1 MFFRVKITI
10 FNFKTCSIQFCFITL
25 RYNISATRMIQ
36 EFQVSNFYSIRE
48 KVSINFLPSSDDK
61 MSDYYTY
68 EIKPGL
74 RLLKLGIIYGANA
87 SGKTTVLEAISF
99 FRDLM
104 VFRPSDK
111 LKDMGFAPFMLDN
124 NSRQQKSFMEM
135 IFYIDEEK
143 YILECEFNQRM
154 ILSEQ
159 LVVYATSRPTL
170 LYKRKYSQQTGH
182 SSIIF
187 GAKIGLSKKSQQAI
201 EGNTINNCTVMAAFG
216 QSNVEKS
223 RLDKVYE
230 YFSKKMLEMLY
241 PRMSIMEYVKKQLCN
256 DCDNAL
262 KPFIIKILKAS
273 DFNIVDFTVH
283 KIDNKEDIIFKHTGD
298 GGEFNL
304 SEDFESAGT
313 KRFLG
318 MAIILYNLIH
328 HNCFFPID
336 EVETSIHYELFSYF
350 IKVFLANSEGSSQLL
365 MTTHDI
371 NLLDED
377 FIRRDIIWFTEKNS
391 LGATSIKRLSASGL
405 HKTVSVYNAYRQGKI
420 VELPFL
426 GSIFLETN

>member
-1 MFFRVKITI
+1 
-10 FNFKTCSIQFCFITL
+10 
-25 RYNISATRMIQ
+25 MIQ

-61 MSDYYTY
+61 MLDYYTY

-104 VFRPSDK
+104 ILRPSDK
-111 LKDMGFAPFMLDN
+111 LKDMGFAPFMLDATSRMQ
-124 NSRQQKSFMEM
+124 NSYMEM
-135 IFYIDEEK
+135 TFFIDGEK
-143 YILECEFNQRM
+143 YVLGCEFNEK
-154 ILSEQ
+154 LVLFEQ
-159 LVVYATSRPTL
+159 LVVYTTSRPTL
-170 LYKRKYSQQTGH
+170 LYKREYSHETGH
-182 SSIIF
+182 GSIVF
-187 GAKIGLSKKSQQAI
+187 GTKIGLSKKSQRAI
-201 EGNTINNCTVMAAFG
+201 EGNAINNCTVMAAFG
-216 QSNVEKS
+216 QSNVETS

-230 YFSKKMLEMLY
+230 YFSKKMLDMLY
-241 PRMSIMEYVKKQLCN
+241 PRMSIMDYVKKQLSN
-256 DCDNAL
+256 DSDNA
-262 KPFIIKILKAS
+262 IKTFLLQILKAS
-273 DFNIVDFTVH
+273 DFNIVDFSISKSKEDVSKETEETIKASPIDEKA
-283 KIDNKEDIIFKHTGD
+283 KIEMLKSITNREDIIFKHTGD
-298 GGEFNL
+298 GGEFTL

-318 MAIILYNLIH
+318 MAIILYRLIH
-328 HNCFFPID
+328 QNCFFPID

-350 IKVFLANSEGSSQLL
+350 IKVFLANSEESSQLL

-377 FIRRDIIWFTEKNS
+377 FIRRDIIWFTEKDS
-391 LGATSIKRLSASGL
+391 MGATSIKRLSASGL
-405 HKTVSVYNAYRQGKI
+405 HKTMSVYNAYRQGKI

-426 GSIFLETN
+426 GSIFLDIN